1 MQSSCQRLLLD
12 YSVDFQSPV
21 IQKVDSGNHWI
32 NHYPVNNAISF
43 SNAYPLASDLSGRY
57 RYATFE

>member
-12 YSVDFQSPV
+12 YSVDFQSLV
-21 IQKVDSGNHWI
+21 VEKVDSAIQWI

-43 SNAYPLASDLSGRY
+43 CNTYPLDSNLSGGY
-57 RYATFE
+57 IALSNF